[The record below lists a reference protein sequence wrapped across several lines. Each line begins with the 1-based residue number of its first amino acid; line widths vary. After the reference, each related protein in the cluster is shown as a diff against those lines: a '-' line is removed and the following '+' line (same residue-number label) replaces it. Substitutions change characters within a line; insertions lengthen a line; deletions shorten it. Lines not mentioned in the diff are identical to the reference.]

1 MKTSFKRLVE
11 MLVAT
16 LCLILWA
23 GCDDGNGGDEEASG
37 PPTVDVS
44 GVWTGTSTDA
54 TGSVR
59 WRSGIRFDLRQNVD
73 GTVQGT
79 VTVAGTEAATG
90 VVNGNRLTLT
100 VQYSTSAIGSV
111 GTYRLDVTGNELS
124 GRYVE
129 SQWTNGKNKDIAAS
143 RSGS

>member
-1 MKTSFKRLVE
+1 

-16 LCLILWA
+16 LCLLPLA
-23 GCDDGNGGDEEASG
+23 GCDDGGGDEDNDG
-37 PPTVDVS
+37 PPTVDVG
-44 GVWTGTSTDA
+44 GVWTGTTTDS

-59 WRSGIRFDLRQNVD
+59 WRSNIRFDLRQEAD

-79 VTVAGTEAATG
+79 VKVSSTEAATG
-90 VVNGNRLTLT
+90 VVHGDVLTLT
-100 VQYSTSAIGSV
+100 VAYSDSVIGSV
-111 GTYRLDVTGNELS
+111 GTYRLTVTGNELS

-129 SQWTNGKNKDIAAS
+129 SQWTGGKHKDVVAV